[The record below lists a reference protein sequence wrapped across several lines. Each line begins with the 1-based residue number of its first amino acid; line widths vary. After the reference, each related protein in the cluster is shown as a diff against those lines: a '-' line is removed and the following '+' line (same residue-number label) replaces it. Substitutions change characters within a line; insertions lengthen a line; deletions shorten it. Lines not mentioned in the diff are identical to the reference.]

1 MNITLQIV
9 LRAPNHTL
17 SNAQNTAARYR
28 RGDIVG
34 VYKRS
39 EVVESP
45 SNPRLGFVHITGVPI
60 TSQQFERV
68 KRRLTTGMYSPE
80 VGLAGRGLAGRTT
93 LRRRK
98 WRLLASAVPLA
109 ARNTLMAQGE
119 ITVSWA
125 VAKSYFRRKVI
136 TNNLDPSLDDETNTL
151 TDADL

>member
-1 MNITLQIV
+1 MDITLQVV
-9 LRAPNHTL
+9 LNAPNHTL

-60 TSQQFERV
+60 TLRQFERV
-68 KRRLTTGMYSPE
+68 KRRLTTGKYAPE
-80 VGLAGRGLAGRTT
+80 VGLAGRTT

-125 VAKSYFRRKVI
+125 VVKPYFRRKVI